1 MRQERSVN
9 CKVVERICTVRK
21 SNKPFFYMVVPSR
34 LGEVGIVWFQK
45 ERNPSV
51 VRILQPHKDHSLSEV
66 IHGQFPGAAERSDQ
80 ALKKLSEHIKVYMQG
95 LVVEFSLDC
104 LDMEQCYE
112 FQRRVLR
119 TLYQVPRGKVISYGQ
134 LAERASAPRA
144 ARAVGTALAKNPF
157 PIILPCHR
165 VVKSTG
171 HLGHFGGGVELKK
184 AYLEI
189 EGIRINEKEKILPD
203 YFW

>member
-1 MRQERSVN
+1 M
-9 CKVVERICTVRK
+9 I
-21 SNKPFFYMVVPSR
+21 VPSC
-34 LGEVGIVWFQK
+34 LGEVGIVWIQK
-45 ERNPSV
+45 ERNTSV
-51 VRILQPHKDHSLSEV
+51 VRVLQPHKDHSMAEV
-66 IHGQFPGAAERSDQ
+66 IQRQFPGATERSNG

-95 LVVEFSLDC
+95 LVVEFTLDC

-144 ARAVGTALAKNPF
+144 ARAVGTALARNPF

-171 HLGHFGGGVELKK
+171 HLGRFGGGVELKK

-189 EGIRINEKEKILPD
+189 EGIRIDEKEKILTD

>member
-1 MRQERSVN
+1 
-9 CKVVERICTVRK
+9 
-21 SNKPFFYMVVPSR
+21 MVVPSR
-34 LGEVGIVWFQK
+34 LGEVGIVWIQK
-45 ERNPSV
+45 EKNTSV
-51 VRILQPHKDHSLSEV
+51 VRVLQPHKDDSLAEV
-66 IHGQFPGAAERSDQ
+66 IHGQFPGATERSDR
-80 ALKKLSEHIKVYMQG
+80 ALKKLSQHIKVYMQG
-95 LVVEFSLDC
+95 LSVEFSLDC

-119 TLYQVPRGKVISYGQ
+119 TLYQVPRGKVVSYGQ

-144 ARAVGTALAKNPF
+144 ARAVGTALARNPF
-157 PIILPCHR
+157 PIIMPCHR

-189 EGIRINEKEKILPD
+189 EGIRIDEKEKILPD

>member
-1 MRQERSVN
+1 MVS
-9 CKVVERICTVRK
+9 KTDT
-21 SNKPFFYMVVPSR
+21 PFFYMIVPSR
-34 LGEVGIVWFQK
+34 LGEVGIVWIQN

-51 VRILQPHKDHSLSEV
+51 VRVVQPQKDHSLAEV
-66 IHGQFPGAAERSDQ
+66 IHGYFPGATERSDR
-80 ALKKLSEHIKVYMQG
+80 ALQQLSDHIKVYMQG
-95 LVVEFSLDC
+95 LVVEFSMDC
-104 LDMEQCYE
+104 LDMEQCYD
-112 FQRRVLR
+112 FQRKVLR

-134 LAERASAPRA
+134 LAERTSAPRA
-144 ARAVGTALAKNPF
+144 ARAVGTALARNPF

>member
-1 MRQERSVN
+1 MIVS
-9 CKVVERICTVRK
+9 
-21 SNKPFFYMVVPSR
+21 SR
-34 LGEVGIVWFQK
+34 LGKVGIVWIQK
-45 ERNPSV
+45 ERTTSV
-51 VRILQPHKDHSLSEV
+51 VRVLQPHKDHSLAEF
-66 IHGQFPGAAERSDQ
+66 IHGHFPGATERSDQ
-80 ALKKLSEHIKVYMQG
+80 ALQQLSEHIKVYMQG
-95 LVVEFSLDC
+95 RVVEFSLDC

-119 TLYQVPRGKVISYGQ
+119 TLYKVPRGKVISYGQ
-134 LAERASAPRA
+134 LAERISAPRG
-144 ARAVGTALAKNPF
+144 ARAVGTALARNPF

-171 HLGHFGGGVELKK
+171 HLGRFGGGVELKK

-189 EGIRINEKEKILPD
+189 EGIRIDEKEKILPD

>member
-1 MRQERSVN
+1 
-9 CKVVERICTVRK
+9 
-21 SNKPFFYMVVPSR
+21 
-34 LGEVGIVWFQK
+34 
-45 ERNPSV
+45 
-51 VRILQPHKDHSLSEV
+51 
-66 IHGQFPGAAERSDQ
+66 
-80 ALKKLSEHIKVYMQG
+80 
-95 LVVEFSLDC
+95 VEFSMDY
-104 LDMEQCYE
+104 LDMEQCYD

-119 TLYQVPRGKVISYGQ
+119 TLYQVPWGKVISYGQ
-134 LAERASAPRA
+134 LAERTSAPRA
-144 ARAVGTALAKNPF
+144 ARAVGTALARNPF